1 MRIGRILSAEGIK
14 ANTTNRF
21 HSFVNG
27 GKLTFVLW
35 RRRSSHRRK
44 CGLFLTHTAWFWSQS
59 IGLWN
64 RNTSSSQPAQK
75 NGKVGV
81 VMLNKIDSARVSSKT
96 GVCSVWA
103 RFLSFDYTSLYSTS
117 LVFCSF
123 ESESPFTS
131 SVTWVCDRV
140 GTTQLAQK
148 APSQTYFQVHNSSLE
163 ICLNASIKAQK
174 IKRSAFYTHR
184 AIRLGGSI
192 N

>member
-14 ANTTNRF
+14 ANITNRF

-27 GKLTFVLW
+27 GKLTFVLR
-35 RRRSSHRRK
+35 RRRSSHHQK
-44 CGLFLTHTAWFWSQS
+44 CGLFLSHTARFWSQS
-59 IGLWN
+59 IELWN
-64 RNTSSSQPAQK
+64 RNTSSSQPAAK
-75 NGKVGV
+75 GKVGV

-96 GVCSVWA
+96 GVCSVPA

-117 LVFCSF
+117 LVFFSF

-148 APSQTYFQVHNSSLE
+148 APSQSYFQVHNLDLE
-163 ICLNASIKAQK
+163 KSVPQCIHQSPKK
-174 IKRSAFYTHR
+174 
-184 AIRLGGSI
+184 
-192 N
+192 